1 MSDRSLEEML
11 RQAPSEITYNP
22 IYGTVAA
29 GSFPDKGYI
38 YKLAET
44 SPVQGE
50 ELPERP
56 RFNTLSGA
64 SLHVAVAATQ
74 HFEVLEAEIRR
85 LKGERDWRDEHDR
98 SARISCTTL
107 EPYTKTLD
115 EMSDAE
121 LKEALEY
128 SETCGCVFC
137 FHNGYLFRL
146 RSALSA
152 SRADALKARE
162 VVREMAEFH
171 GSAHESGCPE
181 DDTCRCKWKAF
192 NDRVNMA
199 CCEPE
204 FAILARM
211 EKASPETT
219 KEGSNE

>member
-152 SRADALKARE
+152 SRADALKEAAKVCSDMSDGDYSCYE
-162 VVREMAEFH
+162 GPAHQALDEAEK
-171 GSAHESGCPE
+171 
-181 DDTCRCKWKAF
+181 R
-192 NDRVNMA
+192 
-199 CCEPE
+199 
-204 FAILARM
+204 ILARM
-211 EKASPETT
+211 EKAS
-219 KEGSNE
+219 